1 MRIETLDLV
10 IIVAYLVGIV
20 ALGLL
25 ASRHEKNTTSDYFL
39 AGRSLRWPMIGLALF
54 ATNISTVHL
63 VGLASSGYKDGL
75 VFGNFEWLATFC
87 LILLGIVFAP
97 FYFRSRVA
105 TLPEYL
111 ERRYSTASRMVL
123 AVMALCGAMFIHIGV
138 SLYAGATIIE
148 RFFDL
153 DPLLSIVVISIATAI
168 YTVVSAQTA

>member
-63 VGLASSGYKDGL
+63 VGAGIVGVQGWTGLRKLRMAGHVLSDFTGNRICALLLSKSSGD
-75 VFGNFEWLATFC
+75 AT
-87 LILLGIVFAP
+87 
-97 FYFRSRVA
+97 
-105 TLPEYL
+105 
-111 ERRYSTASRMVL
+111 
-123 AVMALCGAMFIHIGV
+123 
-138 SLYAGATIIE
+138 
-148 RFFDL
+148 
-153 DPLLSIVVISIATAI
+153 
-168 YTVVSAQTA
+168 